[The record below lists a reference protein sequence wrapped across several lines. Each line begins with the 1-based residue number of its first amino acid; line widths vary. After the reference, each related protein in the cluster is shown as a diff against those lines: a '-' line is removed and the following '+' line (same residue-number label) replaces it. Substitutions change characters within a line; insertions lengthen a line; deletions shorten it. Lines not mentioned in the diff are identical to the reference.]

1 MNTNEENVSNN
12 NLFEVRKQK
21 LERLKEKGINPYP
34 HNYKRSH
41 TTLQAIELL
50 EEIESNKIFQN

>member
-34 HNYKRSH
+34 HN
-41 TTLQAIELL
+41 
-50 EEIESNKIFQN
+50 